1 MTDTSAGVLVVGAGP
16 TGLALGCELAR
27 RGIAVRVVDG
37 RDGPH
42 GESRGKTLN
51 AAGLAVLE
59 QLGVADR
66 IRAVGNPELVFRKY
80 FDGEHID
87 DTVVPGTLFIGQW
100 QIEDVLRRRLAE
112 LGGSVE
118 WGARVAGIAQDAQGV
133 TATLPDG
140 RTIRAEWLAGCDGGG
155 STVRRLLGIPFEGY
169 TDEGQSMVV
178 GDVRAPGLSR
188 GFWHQWFTSDGGA
201 MMLCPIPGT
210 DVFQLQSSPET
221 DTEGRTLPPSAE
233 GFRRLFDRHARMPG
247 IRPVDPSWMS
257 TWRVNVRMAGRLREG
272 RAFLAGDAAHVH
284 PIAGGL
290 GMNTGLQ
297 DAAALARA
305 LGGETTPDVYE
316 SERLAA
322 AAHLLADSTERM
334 RRVVTA
340 TRTPGTGTEAG
351 LG

>member
-1 MTDTSAGVLVVGAGP
+1 MTDTSTEVLVVGAGP

-27 RGIAVRVVDG
+27 RGITVRVVDG
-37 RDGPH
+37 RDEPH
-42 GESRGKTLN
+42 RESRGKTLN
-51 AAGLAVLE
+51 AGGLAVLE
-59 QLGVADR
+59 QAGVADR
-66 IRAVGNPELVFRKY
+66 IRGIGNPGLLFRKY
-80 FDGEHID
+80 FDGEQIED
-87 DTVVPGTLFIGQW
+87 STVPGILFIGQW
-100 QIEDVLRRRLAE
+100 QIEEVLRRRLAD
-112 LGGSVE
+112 LGGQVE
-118 WGARVAGIAQDAQGV
+118 YGARVAGIAQDGQGV
-133 TATLPDG
+133 TATLADG
-140 RTIRAEWLAGCDGGG
+140 RRVHSEWLAGCDGGG

-169 TDEGQSMVV
+169 TDEEQSMVV

-188 GFWHQWFTSDGGA
+188 TFWHQWYTSDGAA

-210 DVFQLQSSPET
+210 EVFQLQSSPER
-221 DTEGRTLPPSAE
+221 DAEGRALPPSAE

-247 IRPVDPSWMS
+247 IRPADASWMS

-305 LGGETTPDVYE
+305 LSGETAPETYE

-322 AAHLLADSTERM
+322 AAHVLSDSTERM
-334 RRVVTA
+334 RRVLAA